1 MSFFSKIAKEFE
13 GLGLGDEKKE
23 KKEKY
28 EEKVEEVPPP
38 QYQQNQQNY
47 QHTREEHGGMVPQT
61 LPVVHPTDNMEV
73 TTAPALPLLRSILL
87 PPLCLIISHPLTSL
101 PCPMA
106 GDLSSTSS
114 TRDGT
119 T

>member
-38 QYQQNQQNY
+38 QYQQSHQQNQQSYQQNY
-47 QHTREEHGGMVPQT
+47 QHTREEHGGYGCMS
-61 LPVVHPTDNMEV
+61 
-73 TTAPALPLLRSILL
+73 ALRIN
-87 PPLCLIISHPLTSL
+87 I
-101 PCPMA
+101 
-106 GDLSSTSS
+106 
-114 TRDGT
+114 
-119 T
+119 